1 MPSIKDISNM
11 WDTIRE
17 VDLRPLREASQLGV
31 KIALVGVQGCGRHTL
46 ANQMRSDPPRPEIH
60 TQTPIIIAGLE
71 PPAWLAKV
79 DLIVLMLDAGGSDFR
94 LEQEYAR
101 KLTEGGK
108 KILLFVNK
116 CDTVAEGKVLEGW
129 TEWPG
134 QKVIFGSAI
143 NSAFLLKQFVPA
155 VMDMLPEQHLAL
167 GRQFP
172 LFRVAIAHVLINETC
187 FANAAYSVSTG
198 VAEIVPVLDIPLNI
212 TDMLVLTKAQA
223 FLVYKLGL
231 VFGFSLNWQDY
242 ITEFGSVVG
251 SGFVWRQ
258 MARMLIGLVPV
269 WGIVPKVAVSYAGTY
284 AVGHVILQWYLTGRK
299 VNRQQISAMYSQ
311 AFDKGK
317 TYARGLIAKAPHPR
331 LGRGKKTAVRGFG
344 KPQPLLTGEIILP
357 EDAPLLLENG
367 STVPTSQLDNSRVC
381 HECGKPNAPDAIF
394 CQYCGKPL
402 AAPG

>member
-11 WDTIRE
+11 WETIRE

-31 KIALVGVQGCGRHTL
+31 KIALVGAPGSGRHTL
-46 ANQMRSDPPRPEIH
+46 ANQMRTDPPRPEIH
-60 TQTPIIIAGLE
+60 TQTPVIIAGLE

-79 DLIVLMLDAGGSDFR
+79 DLIVLLLDAGGSDFR
-94 LEQEYAR
+94 TEQEYAR
-101 KLTEGGK
+101 KLTDGGK

-116 CDTVAEGKVLEGW
+116 CDTVSEGKVLEGW

-155 VMDMLPEQHLAL
+155 VLDMLPEQHLAL

-172 LFRVAIAHVLINETC
+172 LFRVAIAHELINETC

-284 AVGHVILQWYLTGRK
+284 VVGNVILQWYLTGRK
-299 VNRQQISAMYSQ
+299 VNRQQISTLYSQ
-311 AFDKGK
+311 AFEKGK

-331 LGRGKKTAVRGFG
+331 LGRGKKPAVRGFAN
-344 KPQPLLTGEIILP
+344 PQPRLTGEIILP
-357 EDAPLLLENG
+357 EDAPRVLEDG
-367 STVPTSQLDNSRVC
+367 HTGTVNQPDNARSCR
-381 HECGKPNAPDAIF
+381 ECGKSNAQDAIF